1 MFVDQTDPRFK
12 PGITGEVTVV
22 VDKVPNAITIP
33 AQALFQKSGQ
43 NVAYV
48 WQGGQFEERT
58 IEVGRRSGDKILVAK
73 GVSAGEQV
81 ALRDPTVK
89 E

>member
-1 MFVDQTDPRFK
+1 M
-12 PGITGEVTVV
+12 V
-22 VDKVPNAITIP
+22 VDKVPNALTMP

-48 WQGGQFEERT
+48 WRGGQFEERA
-58 IEVGRRSGDKILVAK
+58 IEVGRRSGDRILVTK
-73 GVSAGEQV
+73 GVSAGDQV
-81 ALRDPTVK
+81 ALRDPTSK

>member
-1 MFVDQTDPRFK
+1 VA
-12 PGITGEVTVV
+12 
-22 VDKVPNAITIP
+22 NAVIMP
-33 AQALFQKSGQ
+33 SQAVFQKSGQ

-48 WQGGQFEERT
+48 WRGGEFEERD
-58 IEVGRRSGDKILVAK
+58 IQLARRSGDKIMVAK

-81 ALRDPTVK
+81 ALRDPTTK